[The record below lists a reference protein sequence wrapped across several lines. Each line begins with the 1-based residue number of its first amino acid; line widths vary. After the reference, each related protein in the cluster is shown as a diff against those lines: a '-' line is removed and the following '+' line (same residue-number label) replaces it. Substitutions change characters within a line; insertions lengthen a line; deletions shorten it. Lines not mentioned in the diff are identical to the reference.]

1 MIDFINFLILLVWSF
16 FKLLFS
22 VMMCCITIL
31 VFKPL
36 LQEVSKI
43 ISDFWESI
51 SWTWEEIRLM
61 ENSEY
66 GEGT

>member
-1 MIDFINFLILLVWSF
+1 MIDFINFLILFVWSF

-31 VFKPL
+31 VLKPL

-66 GEGT
+66 GADT